1 MTQHDLD
8 LMLAGDP
15 VEAMEAAKRLIVA
28 ETMDPVGLSRIAADK
43 KNKSGGR
50 VAAIY
55 ALGFLDDAAVARPV
69 LADILADPSDD
80 EECRA
85 HAAEALGHVGEPP
98 IVPLMQKILHRDDS
112 LEVKRWCVYALSEI
126 GGAKARSALKK
137 FAATNPRGKLAEE
150 LRLALSR
157 H

>member
-28 ETMDPVGLSRIAADK
+28 ETMEPVGLSRIAADK

-55 ALGFLDDAAVARPV
+55 ALGFLDDATV
-69 LADILADPSDD
+69 LALAVRRSRQTLDD
-80 EECRA
+80 FMTWET
-85 HAAEALGHVGEPP
+85 AA
-98 IVPLMQKILHRDDS
+98 S
-112 LEVKRWCVYALSEI
+112 
-126 GGAKARSALKK
+126 
-137 FAATNPRGKLAEE
+137 
-150 LRLALSR
+150 
-157 H
+157 

>member
-15 VEAMEAAKRLIVA
+15 VEAMETAKRLIVA
-28 ETMDPVGLSRIAADK
+28 EAMDPVALSRIAADK
-43 KNKSGGR
+43 KNKSGAR

-55 ALGFLDDAAVARPV
+55 ALGFVDDPAVAGPV

-112 LEVKRWCVYALSEI
+112 SEVKRWCVYALSEI

-137 FAATNPRGKLAEE
+137 FAATNPPGKMAEE

-157 H
+157 R